1 MGQRV
6 VIAGASGLIGRALV
20 SELRARGWTVIRL
33 VRAKAKRADEVSWD
47 PAAGVLDARALG
59 RVDAV
64 VNLSGENIA
73 AGRWTRARRARIVES
88 RTGSLRTLHH
98 AIEALPERPDVLVS
112 ASAVGIYGD
121 RGDEVLTETSA
132 RGEGFLADVCETW
145 EAHAAKSVDLGVRTV
160 QLRLGVVLAR
170 ESGALK
176 KLLPL
181 FRAGFGGRVGNGR
194 QWMSWIAL
202 VDAVGAIVHAIENPQ
217 LSGPVNAVAPR
228 VVTNLEFTRALATAL
243 RRPAFVPVPAFA
255 LRLAFGQMAE
265 ETLLASARVE
275 PVALLR
281 TGYRFRLPELEGAL
295 ASVLQSGKL

>member
-33 VRAKAKRADEVSWD
+33 VRGQVGGADEIAWD

-59 RVDAV
+59 RVEAV

-73 AGRWTRARRARIVES
+73 AGRWTRTRRTRIVES

-132 RGEGFLADVCETW
+132 RGSGFLPDVCETW
-145 EAHAAKSVDLGVRTV
+145 ETHAAKIADLGVRTV
-160 QLRLGVVLAR
+160 PLRSGVVLAR
-170 ESGALK
+170 EGGALK

-181 FRAGFGGRVGNGR
+181 FRAGLGGRVGNGH
-194 QWMSWIAL
+194 QWMSWIGL
-202 VDAVGAIVHAIENPQ
+202 VDAVGAIMHAIENPQ
-217 LSGPVNAVAPR
+217 LSGPVNAVAPHA
-228 VVTNLEFTRALATAL
+228 VTNLEFTRALATAL
-243 RRPAFVPVPAFA
+243 QRPAFLPVPAFA

-281 TGYRFRLPELEGAL
+281 SGYRFRQPQLEGAL